1 MTTKAWLRKHTSSL
15 TGKRIA
21 LFGST
26 GGLGQALARHIL
38 ALGGAL
44 IMIDRNQE
52 KAATAEARLCAEF
65 PDAQI
70 CRLSADLSDMDTVR
84 ALCDELMTAP
94 PDAIIHN
101 AGAYHIPRKICKTGY
116 DNIFEINFAAP
127 YYVTRTLLPLLRA
140 KGSRIVAVGSIAH
153 NYAKTDPADVDFR
166 SRTKHSL
173 AYGNAKRH
181 LTYALFALQKEY
193 PDLHVAVTHPGIS
206 STGITAHYPKW
217 IYAIIKYP
225 MKWIFMKPRR
235 ASLSI
240 LYGLFTDTEPNEWIG
255 PSLFS
260 VWGSPKKKPLR
271 TADTEETVRIAAVA
285 EEIYKKRA

>member
-1 MTTKAWLRKHTSSL
+1 MTTKAWLRKHTASL
-15 TGKRIA
+15 AGKEIA

-52 KAATAEARLCAEF
+52 KAAAAEARLRTDF
-65 PDAQI
+65 PDANI
-70 CRLSADLSDMDTVR
+70 RRLSADLSRMDTVR
-84 ALCDELMTAP
+84 ALCDKLTAAP
-94 PDAIIHN
+94 PDAVIHN
-101 AGAYHIPRKICKTGY
+101 AGAYHIPRKICKTDY
-116 DNIFEINFAAP
+116 DNVFEINFAAP
-127 YYVTRTLLPLLRA
+127 YYITRTLLPALRK
-140 KGSRIVAVGSIAH
+140 KGSRIVAVSSIAH
-153 NYAKTDPADVDFR
+153 NYARTDPSDIDFR

-181 LTYALFALQKEY
+181 LTYALFALQEKHH
-193 PDLHVAVTHPGIS
+193 DLHIAVTHPGIS

-240 LYGLFTDTEPNEWIG
+240 LYGLFTDTRPNEWIE

-260 VWGSPKKKPLR
+260 VWGTPKKKPLC
-271 TADTEETVRIAAVA
+271 TADAAEAARIARTA
-285 EEIYKKRA
+285 EEIFKKRA